1 MFEGELLN
9 WFVHGG
15 PPSLIEPSQ
24 RTGACQLRPYH
35 FDRTM
40 PRFLPHFVEDQPD
53 RPDHR
58 HIGISLAVDD
68 GFMLGFAGARGILM

>member
-40 PRFLPHFVEDQPD
+40 PRSFLILSKTNPIALITVTL
-53 RPDHR
+53 
-58 HIGISLAVDD
+58 GLA
-68 GFMLGFAGARGILM
+68 LQ